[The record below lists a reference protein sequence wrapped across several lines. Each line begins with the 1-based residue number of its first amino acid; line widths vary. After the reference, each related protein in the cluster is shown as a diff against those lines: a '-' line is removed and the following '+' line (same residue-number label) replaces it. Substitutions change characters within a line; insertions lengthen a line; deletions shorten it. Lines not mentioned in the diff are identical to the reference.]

1 VSNVKRLGGGRR
13 EEVRRWPMRGDQVA
27 VGTRRS
33 GGGRNEA
40 PAGEAL
46 SLPPSLPPSPSLSLS
61 DTMTELRRRRY
72 RLKRRGAPRATSSM
86 RRGSVAVVTASSPSW
101 WRRCGGDNEGRGP
114 AAFGVHAIFVFSE
127 VLCRVL
133 GMALGKVSP
142 SAHRKT
148 LDEVIFAESLFTE
161 CASSS
166 VFCASLSVSG
176 TRYLSDFP

>member
-1 VSNVKRLGGGRR
+1 VAEMRLQ
-13 EEVRRWPMRGDQVA
+13 RGKL
-27 VGTRRS
+27 S
-33 GGGRNEA
+33 
-40 PAGEAL
+40 P
-46 SLPPSLPPSPSLSLS
+46 SLPPSLPLSLS

-166 VFCASLSVSG
+166 VFCASLSVFCASLSVSG